1 MTAVQCRITE
11 KRNKIMQNPSYR
23 QIFAPIKCAE
33 SEQSMYRVSTKSEQ
47 EPCRVQ
53 QQQRHTSAV
62 IPIFQL
68 QRGSRVP
75 TLSLL

>member
-47 EPCRVQ
+47 EPYRVQ

-62 IPIFQL
+62 IPIF
-68 QRGSRVP
+68 
-75 TLSLL
+75 